1 MQGGA
6 GMKQENRSDTQPV
19 QRDHLTDFMF
29 GGTKNRKE
37 QRNADHSEATSSTE
51 RKHLADDWFIGH
63 RGQEEEKKDKN
74 KSFSGDI
81 PIMELLNQ
89 VDLEKLSGN
98 IDTIM
103 STASQFKPLIKQ
115 VTPLIK
121 KWMK

>member
-1 MQGGA
+1 
-6 GMKQENRSDTQPV
+6 MKQENHSNTQSV
-19 QRDHLTDFMF
+19 QHDPLRDFMF
-29 GGTKNRKE
+29 GGTKNQKE
-37 QRNADHSEATSSTE
+37 QRNADHSEAASFSD
-51 RKHLADDWFIGH
+51 RKRKADDWFIGH
-63 RGQEEEKKDKN
+63 RGHHEEKEDKN
-74 KSFSGDI
+74 NSFSGDI
-81 PIMELLNQ
+81 PIMEFLNQ